1 MIEQLNVTSEDENN
15 EECVDDDD
23 DDEEM
28 DRSIDRNNESDC

>member
-23 DDEEM
+23 DEEM